1 MLNPKKYLPNLTSD
15 YEVSD
20 LIENVSIFRDA
31 WGIPH
36 IRAAKQD
43 DLFFAQGFVTAQ
55 DRLFQMDLDRL
66 RSLGRS
72 SEYLGSKA
80 ISSDKINI
88 KRNFEAVSKS
98 DLLNSSNKSKKM
110 IKSFSKGVNF
120 YLSKTKSL
128 PFEYQLLKKRPDIWE
143 DWHSVLVYK
152 IRNAAEGSF
161 SSKLFYSKL
170 SSSIGSEKAAKL
182 TPGYL
187 PNSLLTVPP
196 GKKYSGEIE
205 NAVLELKEAA
215 KNFSAIGAID
225 GESNGWAI
233 SGKKTY
239 SGSPIIGG
247 DSHRALDTPNVY
259 YQIHLKCKD
268 FEGIGYTIPGYPGIM
283 HFAHN
288 KKVAWGMTHGGADTQ
303 DLFLEKLRFRDQKIQ
318 FFYKDKWINTK
329 NIKTKIKPRNADEIE
344 VDIIE
349 TNNGNIIFGNPKN
362 GYGISLSDPGT
373 NKVGTFWID
382 SAYEAMISNS
392 ADELEKAFDKWT
404 DRTNNYPY
412 ADKNKQFGY
421 KFAGMVPIRHKQHQW
436 GIAKGWEEK
445 YSIKGEIPRNK
456 LPRIRN
462 PKSNWV
468 VTCNQKVVDY
478 DYPYFMSIAFAPE
491 YRAKVLIDYIKN
503 QSEKLKIEH
512 MLEMHNEIFSIPAK
526 KIVSFSK
533 KINLNN
539 FSISTIELKSLKKL
553 FTWNFLMDKNS
564 IEPSIYSVTK
574 ENIVREIIKL
584 NYGPFSTEIINYE
597 DPGGVFHV
605 RRFLLPLINE
615 HIGDQN
621 SFLLSKKINWD
632 ELFISSHK
640 NAVRFLEKKFGSN
653 INSWIWGKLHKTNHQ
668 HPLSSE
674 FPDYSKIL
682 NPQKVGISGD
692 GDTPF
697 AGSYDKNFQVIA
709 ASVNRYT
716 HDTSNWNNSRWIVP
730 LGSSGNPGSI
740 NYSNQQKIWAKGE
753 TIPQLW
759 DWDIIEKKSRLQKL
773 SAR

>member
-1 MLNPKKYLPNLTSD
+1 
-15 YEVSD
+15 
-20 LIENVSIFRDA
+20 
-31 WGIPH
+31 
-36 IRAAKQD
+36 
-43 DLFFAQGFVTAQ
+43 
-55 DRLFQMDLDRL
+55 
-66 RSLGRS
+66 
-72 SEYLGSKA
+72 
-80 ISSDKINI
+80 
-88 KRNFEAVSKS
+88 
-98 DLLNSSNKSKKM
+98 
-110 IKSFSKGVNF
+110 
-120 YLSKTKSL
+120 
-128 PFEYQLLKKRPDIWE
+128 
-143 DWHSVLVYK
+143 
-152 IRNAAEGSF
+152 
-161 SSKLFYSKL
+161 
-170 SSSIGSEKAAKL
+170 
-182 TPGYL
+182 
-187 PNSLLTVPP
+187 
-196 GKKYSGEIE
+196 
-205 NAVLELKEAA
+205 
-215 KNFSAIGAID
+215 
-225 GESNGWAI
+225 
-233 SGKKTY
+233 
-239 SGSPIIGG
+239 
-247 DSHRALDTPNVY
+247 
-259 YQIHLKCKD
+259 
-268 FEGIGYTIPGYPGIM
+268 
-283 HFAHN
+283 
-288 KKVAWGMTHGGADTQ
+288 
-303 DLFLEKLRFRDQKIQ
+303 
-318 FFYKDKWINTK
+318 
-329 NIKTKIKPRNADEIE
+329 
-344 VDIIE
+344 
-349 TNNGNIIFGNPKN
+349 
-362 GYGISLSDPGT
+362 
-373 NKVGTFWID
+373 
-382 SAYEAMISNS
+382 MISNS

-709 ASVNRYT
+709 ASVNT
-716 HDTSNWNNSRWIVP
+716 LVVS
-730 LGSSGNPGSI
+730 
-740 NYSNQQKIWAKGE
+740 
-753 TIPQLW
+753 
-759 DWDIIEKKSRLQKL
+759 
-773 SAR
+773 

>member
-318 FFYKDKWINTK
+318 FFYKNKWINTK
-329 NIKTKIKPRNADEIE
+329 NIKTK
-344 VDIIE
+344 
-349 TNNGNIIFGNPKN
+349 
-362 GYGISLSDPGT
+362 LSQEMP
-373 NKVGTFWID
+373 
-382 SAYEAMISNS
+382 M
-392 ADELEKAFDKWT
+392 
-404 DRTNNYPY
+404 
-412 ADKNKQFGY
+412 
-421 KFAGMVPIRHKQHQW
+421 
-436 GIAKGWEEK
+436 
-445 YSIKGEIPRNK
+445 
-456 LPRIRN
+456 
-462 PKSNWV
+462 
-468 VTCNQKVVDY
+468 
-478 DYPYFMSIAFAPE
+478 
-491 YRAKVLIDYIKN
+491 
-503 QSEKLKIEH
+503 KLK
-512 MLEMHNEIFSIPAK
+512 
-526 KIVSFSK
+526 
-533 KINLNN
+533 
-539 FSISTIELKSLKKL
+539 
-553 FTWNFLMDKNS
+553 
-564 IEPSIYSVTK
+564 
-574 ENIVREIIKL
+574 
-584 NYGPFSTEIINYE
+584 
-597 DPGGVFHV
+597 
-605 RRFLLPLINE
+605 
-615 HIGDQN
+615 
-621 SFLLSKKINWD
+621 
-632 ELFISSHK
+632 
-640 NAVRFLEKKFGSN
+640 
-653 INSWIWGKLHKTNHQ
+653 
-668 HPLSSE
+668 
-674 FPDYSKIL
+674 
-682 NPQKVGISGD
+682 
-692 GDTPF
+692 
-697 AGSYDKNFQVIA
+697 
-709 ASVNRYT
+709 
-716 HDTSNWNNSRWIVP
+716 
-730 LGSSGNPGSI
+730 
-740 NYSNQQKIWAKGE
+740 
-753 TIPQLW
+753 
-759 DWDIIEKKSRLQKL
+759 
-773 SAR
+773 